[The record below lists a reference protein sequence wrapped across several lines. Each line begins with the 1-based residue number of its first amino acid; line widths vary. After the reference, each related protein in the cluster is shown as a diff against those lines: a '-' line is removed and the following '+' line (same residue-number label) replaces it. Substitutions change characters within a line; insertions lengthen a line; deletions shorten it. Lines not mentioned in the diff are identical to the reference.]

1 MKLLLAEDEAALRHA
16 LTVLLQ
22 RNCYTV
28 DAVDNGADALAYL
41 RLGDYD
47 GAVLDVMMPKM
58 DGLTVLRRLRE
69 EKNRTPI
76 LLLTA
81 RSEIEDRVMGL
92 DAGANDYLVK
102 PFDIREQLARI
113 RVLTRSEKQEKTDIR
128 FGNICLDTAS
138 FTLSGPK
145 DTVELGNKEYQCL
158 LLLLREP
165 GKVIPAERFMEKIW
179 DPDSVGQENT
189 LWTVIYNLRKKLEK
203 VGADLQ
209 IGNKRN
215 LGYLVERL

>member
-215 LGYLVERL
+215 RGDLVERL

>member
-102 PFDIREQLARI
+102 PFDIRELLARI

>member
-102 PFDIREQLARI
+102 PFDIRELLARI
-113 RVLTRSEKQEKTDIR
+113 RVLTRSEKQENTDIR
-128 FGNICLDTAS
+128 FGNTCLDTAS

>member
-47 GAVLDVMMPKM
+47 GAVLAVMMPKM

>member
-58 DGLTVLRRLRE
+58 DGLTVLRRLRA

-102 PFDIREQLARI
+102 PFDIRELLARI
-113 RVLTRSEKQEKTDIR
+113 RVLTRSEKQENTDIR
-128 FGNICLDTAS
+128 FGNVCLDTAS

-158 LLLLREP
+158 LLLLRDP
-165 GKVIPAERFMEKIW
+165 GKVIPAEQFMEKIW

-215 LGYLVERL
+215 LGYLVERI